1 MARTIEKRYTVL
13 AYYLSVLID
22 YIDDHKNVVKSD
34 AVDKVKAWV
43 LNPCREDYIEYLI
56 SEDFLNNPYMYD
68 TVYKRIHRILN
79 PVDYTHLLKICT
91 REEK

>member
-1 MARTIEKRYTVL
+1 MARTIEKKYTVL

-22 YIDDHKNVVKSD
+22 YIDDHKNIVKAD

-43 LNPCREDYIEYLI
+43 LNPCREDYIEWMI
-56 SEDFLNNPYMYD
+56 QEDFLNNPDMYD

-79 PVDYTHLLKICT
+79 PVDHTHIVKLCT
-91 REEK
+91 REEQ